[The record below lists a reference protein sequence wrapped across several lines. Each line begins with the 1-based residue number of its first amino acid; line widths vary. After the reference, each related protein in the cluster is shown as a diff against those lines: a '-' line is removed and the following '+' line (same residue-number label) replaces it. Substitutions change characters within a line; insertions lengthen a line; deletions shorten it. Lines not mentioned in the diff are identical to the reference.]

1 MRDNGPVTQRE
12 FPLPPGKTLV
22 SVTDLKGRIVYCNKA
37 FVAVSGYAEAELLG
51 QPHNLVRHPDMPA
64 EAFRDLWATL
74 EARTA
79 LDGLVK
85 NRRKNGDHYWVRA
98 NATPVRRDGRVVG
111 YLSVRTTPERAE
123 INAADA
129 LYARMREEA
138 RGGSL
143 RTVLRG
149 GKLRRAGAIGRAWR
163 ALEGAARW
171 LGWGGLVVLV
181 AALAGPLLVEVLP
194 AALAWTLLPAAVLG
208 ALVLQ
213 RRQLLQPLRQLR
225 LDTQTL
231 ASGDLLRPVVTDL
244 PGIAGDVAQGLQQL
258 SVTVRTIISDARDDV
273 QVLRGVSAE
282 VASGSLELSARTES
296 QAASLEQTAASMEEI
311 NSTVRNTAAGAQDA
325 SGQAGQ
331 VEAAAHA
338 GAEAVGQMV
347 STMAAISESSRR
359 IGDIIQV
366 IEGVAFQTNILA
378 LNAAVEAA
386 RAGEQGRGFAVV
398 AAEVRSLAQ
407 RTAEAAKEVRQLIT
421 ESTERV
427 EAGNAITEQTQQRM
441 EALSGAV
448 QQVRSVLE
456 QIRHS
461 AGEQQLG
468 VAQVT
473 EAVTQLD
480 SLTQQNAA
488 MVEELAAAAQSVREP
503 IDAFELQLGL
513 LQLEAGKAV
522 LAERDAVALRK
533 DAKQGVG
540 AAAEFDLQTFL
551 SAHLNWKARLRDA
564 VRLQEQFD
572 VETVRKDDCC
582 PLGQWLHGKGRTQWG
597 HLPGLTRLLDE
608 HAAFHREAGRV
619 AEVANRGDEAG
630 VQRLLGTGSA
640 FSRAT
645 QGTVMAL
652 KGFELEMRGAAPKA
666 AASRPWPA
674 PRFVPRQAT
683 SASATAASAAPAAS
697 GAPSDD
703 WETF

>member
-1 MRDNGPVTQRE
+1 
-12 FPLPPGKTLV
+12 
-22 SVTDLKGRIVYCNKA
+22 
-37 FVAVSGYAEAELLG
+37 
-51 QPHNLVRHPDMPA
+51 
-64 EAFRDLWATL
+64 
-74 EARTA
+74 
-79 LDGLVK
+79 
-85 NRRKNGDHYWVRA
+85 
-98 NATPVRRDGRVVG
+98 VRRDGRVVG

-282 VASGSLELSARTES
+282 VASGSLELSARTEVAGR
-296 QAASLEQTAASMEEI
+296 QPGADGGLDGADQ
-311 NSTVRNTAAGAQDA
+311 RHGAQHRCRRA
-325 SGQAGQ
+325 GPRGQAGQ

-338 GAEAVGQMV
+338 SARRCGQMV

-386 RAGEQGRGFAVV
+386 RAGEAGARLRGGGRRSALRWPSAPAD
-398 AAEVRSLAQ
+398 AAR
-407 RTAEAAKEVRQLIT
+407 EVRQLIA
-421 ESTERV
+421 ESSERV
-427 EAGNAITEQTQQRM
+427 EAGNDITRPRRSS
-441 EALSGAV
+441 AWRPAGGAATCG
-448 QQVRSVLE
+448 RVLA
-456 QIRHS
+456 QIDQAARAVAWRV
-461 AGEQQLG
+461 AGEP
-468 VAQVT
+468 
-473 EAVTQLD
+473 
-480 SLTQQNAA
+480 S
-488 MVEELAAAAQSVREP
+488 
-503 IDAFELQLGL
+503 
-513 LQLEAGKAV
+513 
-522 LAERDAVALRK
+522 
-533 DAKQGVG
+533 
-540 AAAEFDLQTFL
+540 
-551 SAHLNWKARLRDA
+551 
-564 VRLQEQFD
+564 
-572 VETVRKDDCC
+572 
-582 PLGQWLHGKGRTQWG
+582 HGR
-597 HLPGLTRLLDE
+597 
-608 HAAFHREAGRV
+608 
-619 AEVANRGDEAG
+619 
-630 VQRLLGTGSA
+630 
-640 FSRAT
+640 
-645 QGTVMAL
+645 
-652 KGFELEMRGAAPKA
+652 
-666 AASRPWPA
+666 
-674 PRFVPRQAT
+674 
-683 SASATAASAAPAAS
+683 
-697 GAPSDD
+697 
-703 WETF
+703 